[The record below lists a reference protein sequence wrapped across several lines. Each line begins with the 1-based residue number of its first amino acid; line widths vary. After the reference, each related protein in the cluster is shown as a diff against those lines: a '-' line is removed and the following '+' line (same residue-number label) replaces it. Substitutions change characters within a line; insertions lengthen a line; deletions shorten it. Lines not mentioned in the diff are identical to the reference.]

1 MYIHLNTSLLLRK
14 LQFPRLSI
22 SAFCFPPDSSL
33 PSLFENRLSAMVA
46 LNALCQLLVT
56 PRIDP
61 GAIPTPILNATL
73 LWSEPPIYAT
83 LSKHPRRQ
91 WRVRQGQVISIQIF
105 WACFIYSVSEG
116 VAFVFHSVPTSSP
129 GLFRLNQPPTCKF
142 TMLRYQQ
149 LASEGHTRLGV
160 VLLADAWPLPSILS
174 PLEICLARPR
184 TALW

>member
-73 LWSEPPIYAT
+73 L
-83 LSKHPRRQ
+83 
-91 WRVRQGQVISIQIF
+91 
-105 WACFIYSVSEG
+105 
-116 VAFVFHSVPTSSP
+116 
-129 GLFRLNQPPTCKF
+129 
-142 TMLRYQQ
+142 
-149 LASEGHTRLGV
+149 
-160 VLLADAWPLPSILS
+160 
-174 PLEICLARPR
+174 
-184 TALW
+184 